1 MLQTHRQLIAAVLL
15 AVGIASVG
23 VTTGA
28 QSPATDD
35 PEKQAQ
41 EALRAAEAQLREAE
55 AKVKLARANY
65 ERAMNA
71 QIARQIAQKE
81 APLRQALGS
90 VEWTVVEIRAAG
102 AGAFT
107 LRLSHLQRL
116 FLNDLLVARDAKV
129 SIDNVL
135 GKVADLKR
143 GMRLG
148 GLRLAADDL
157 VVTGIDAF
165 TPEELKDDYRVK
177 EVDLAKKTLSI
188 TRAGKEFVSG
198 LFVGNADIETND
210 GVLADLKPGMQVSL
224 WFAATGGQLSLQRIQ
239 PRK

>member
-23 VTTGA
+23 VTAGA

-35 PEKQAQ
+35 QEQQAQ

-65 ERAMNA
+65 ERAKNG
-71 QIARQIAQKE
+71 QIGWKE
-81 APLRQALGS
+81 TNLRQLQS
-90 VEWTVVEIRAAG
+90 VEWTVEEIRAAG

-107 LRLSHLQRL
+107 LRLSQFQRL
-116 FLNDLLVARDAKV
+116 FLTDLPVARDAKV
-129 SIDNVL
+129 SIDNVP
-135 GKVADLKR
+135 GKVADLKV
-143 GMRLG
+143 GMRL

-165 TPEELKDDYRVK
+165 TPKELKDYRVK
-177 EVDLAKKTLSI
+177 EVDVANQTLSV
-188 TRAGKEFVSG
+188 TREGKEFVTGVS
-198 LFVGNADIETND
+198 VGDADILLEGKECDLT
-210 GVLADLKPGMQVSL
+210 DLKPGMQVSL
-224 WFAATGGQLSLQRIQ
+224 SFVVTRGQLSLRKIQ
-239 PRK
+239 ARK

>member
-1 MLQTHRQLIAAVLL
+1 MRTHRQLVAAVLL

-28 QSPATDD
+28 QSPATDNQ
-35 PEKQAQ
+35 EKQAQ

-107 LRLSHLQRL
+107 LRLSHFQRL

-129 SIDNVL
+129 SIDNVP

-148 GLRLAADDL
+148 FRLAADDL

-165 TPEELKDDYRVK
+165 TPEESNGYLVK
-177 EVDLAKKTLSI
+177 EVDLAKKTLSV
-188 TRAGKEFVSG
+188 TRAGKEFMTN